1 MSPMT
6 FWPDGHAEAKMSFRR
21 NVGASYASQ
30 LYVTLLG
37 IAILPL
43 YLRHMG
49 EESYGLISLFLLLQS
64 WFGLLDLGLT
74 PTISRE
80 TARFRG
86 GTLSARSFRQLF
98 RALASLFFVIAASGG
113 LILFLASGW
122 IADRWLHFEYLPL
135 SQVMLAL
142 EIMAASVALRWL
154 GGLYRGVVSGAEQLV
169 WLSGFNAVIATLRF
183 LAVFVSM
190 LVFGFTATVFFVHQ
204 FVVAII
210 EVSGLAW
217 RTYRLLPPDSEAV
230 TGLGWSLRPVAPILK
245 FSITIAVTSSV
256 WIFVTQTDKL
266 ILSGILPLSEYGYFS
281 LAVLVAGGITLITSP
296 ISSALMPRMARLHAE
311 GDEVGLIAIYRQSTR
326 LIGAIAAWATLS
338 LVICA
343 EPALIA
349 WTGNPTLAHKT
360 APIVQLYAAG
370 NGLLAFGAFP
380 FYLQYARGNLRY
392 HLIGNAI
399 LIALLLPS
407 VVLAA
412 KSFGGIG
419 AGWVWLGINV
429 LYLTCWVAYVHHRL
443 EPGLHRY
450 WMFDD
455 ILKSIAGVALL
466 AMVLAW
472 VPFESAN
479 RIYCFAFCLA
489 VGAVLLLPTMV
500 TVRRS
505 QRQPLPSGLPTTPAS
520 TTGPHSQSAHA

>member
-1 MSPMT
+1 MT
-6 FWPDGHAEAKMSFRR
+6 FWLAGHAGARMSFRR
-21 NVGASYASQ
+21 NVVASYASQ

-49 EESYGLISLFLLLQS
+49 EESYGLISFFSLLQS

-80 TARFRG
+80 TARFHG
-86 GTLSARSFRQLF
+86 GTLSARAFRQLF
-98 RALASLFFVIAASGG
+98 RALASLFFLIAVSGG
-113 LILFLASGW
+113 LLLFLASGW
-122 IADRWLHFEYLPL
+122 IADRWLRFEHLPL
-135 SQVMLAL
+135 SQVVLAL
-142 EIMAASVALRWL
+142 EIIAASVALRWL
-154 GGLYRGVVSGAEQLV
+154 GGLYRGVVSGAEQLA

-204 FVVAII
+204 LAVAIL
-210 EVSGLAW
+210 EASGLAW
-217 RTYRLLPPDSEAV
+217 RTYRLLPCEAAAV

-281 LAVLVAGGITLITSP
+281 LAVLVAGGITLIVSP
-296 ISSALMPRMARLHAE
+296 ISSSLMPRLARLHAE
-311 GDEVGLIAIYRQSTR
+311 GDEIGFIAIYRQSTR
-326 LIGAIAAWATLS
+326 LIGVIAAWATLS
-338 LVICA
+338 LMICA

-399 LIALLLPS
+399 LIVLLLPS
-407 VVLAA
+407 VVMAA

-429 LYLTCWVAYVHHRL
+429 FYLFGWVAYVHHRL
-443 EPGLHRY
+443 EPGLHCD

-455 ILKSIAGVALL
+455 ILKSLAGPALL
-466 AMVLAW
+466 AAVLAW
-472 VPFESAN
+472 VPFESTS
-479 RIYCFAFCLA
+479 RIYCLAFCLV
-489 VGAVLLLPTMV
+489 VGTVLLLPTV
-500 TVRRS
+500 ITVRRLR
-505 QRQPLPSGLPTTPAS
+505 RQPPPPSGSS
-520 TTGPHSQSAHA
+520 TTLAPTADPLSPSAHA